1 MRYWGIL
8 AAKLVVAAAFS
19 FRRLVRHAQY
29 LHPSCAYCYASIIR
43 RFSRFELDPMVFLFF
58 LSARAGILF
67 LIVWDQRYRCRTCGR
82 RLRMPVLTGR
92 YAQMLLYGQPKLE
105 YICTYGH
112 GTLKVP
118 ELHIGGN
125 AAERLAEERRRHL
138 ERAVLLRQ
146 TGEGITLPG
155 RAVPQ
160 ADTGSVLCRF
170 NSFVSL
176 ASARHGACAFLDR
189 HGRSKKECIA

>member
-8 AAKLVVAAAFS
+8 VAKLAVAAGVLYPLWIWLHVIYTPS
-19 FRRLVRHAQY
+19 SPLIVRFKHPPF
-29 LHPSCAYCYASIIR
+29 LHD
-43 RFSRFELDPMVFLFF
+43 LNWTGMVLLFF
-58 LSARAGILF
+58 LLTQGVLF

-125 AAERLAEERRRHL
+125 QPSDWQRH
-138 ERAVLLRQ
+138 
-146 TGEGITLPG
+146 
-155 RAVPQ
+155 
-160 ADTGSVLCRF
+160 D
-170 NSFVSL
+170 
-176 ASARHGACAFLDR
+176 DDMW
-189 HGRSKKECIA
+189 KELYSYDEPRKE

>member
-8 AAKLVVAAAFS
+8 AAKLVVAAAS
-19 FRRLVRHAQY
+19 LSAVWYGMHSIYTPPAHIVRFNHPPF
-29 LHPSCAYCYASIIR
+29 LHDLKWTA
-43 RFSRFELDPMVFLFF
+43 MVFLFF
-58 LSARAGILF
+58 LLVQGILF

-118 ELHIGGN
+118 ELHISGN
-125 AAERLAEERRRHL
+125 
-138 ERAVLLRQ
+138 Q
-146 TGEGITLPG
+146 PSDWQKNDDDIW
-155 RAVPQ
+155 
-160 ADTGSVLCRF
+160 
-170 NSFVSL
+170 
-176 ASARHGACAFLDR
+176 
-189 HGRSKKECIA
+189 KELYSYDEPRKE